1 MNRPVLSPSARAL
14 PLRHWRVWG
23 VPTLCLLAALA
34 IATPERNSQLFQ
46 AINGWAA
53 RGPEFIWEWL
63 TALGDTLTAFCIL
76 LMLSW
81 RRADIVVAAM
91 IAAVLATLS
100 THLAKDL
107 LDIPRPPLLLS
118 DSAHVIGEVLH
129 RGAFPSGHT
138 ATAFTLIAVLAAY
151 VRSAS
156 ALVGLLLLAVAIGLS
171 RIAVGVHWPLDVV
184 GGALMGWISGIAGVQ
199 CLQFLKWQRRPLL
212 LAGIRALLLLSAC
225 LLLLSHGNGY
235 PQADWLL
242 KSIAL
247 LALAWFLRET
257 LLARHS
263 TGTGSENA

>member
-1 MNRPVLSPSARAL
+1 MNRPVLSSSAQTL

-34 IATPERNSQLFQ
+34 IATPARNSLLFQ

-91 IAAVLATLS
+91 IAAILATLS

-138 ATAFTLIAVLAAY
+138 ATAFTLVAVLAAY

-156 ALVGLLLLAVAIGLS
+156 TLVGLILLAATIGLS
-171 RIAVGVHWPLDVV
+171 RIAVGVHWPLDVL
-184 GGALMGWISGIAGVQ
+184 GGAWMGWISGLAGVQ
-199 CLQFLKWQRRPLL
+199 CLEFLRWQHRPLL
-212 LAGIRALLLLSAC
+212 LAGIRGLLLISAFM
-225 LLLLSHGNGY
+225 LLLAHGNGY
-235 PQADWLL
+235 PQADWLE
-242 KSIAL
+242 KTIAL

-257 LLARHS
+257 LFARHS
-263 TGTGSENA
+263 PGNENA